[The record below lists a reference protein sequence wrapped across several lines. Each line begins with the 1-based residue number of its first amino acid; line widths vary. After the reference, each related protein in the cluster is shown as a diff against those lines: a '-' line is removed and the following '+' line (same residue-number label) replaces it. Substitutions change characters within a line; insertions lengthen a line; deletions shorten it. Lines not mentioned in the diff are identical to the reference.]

1 MFPRVLSIFSL
12 IGDVITE
19 INRSYHEYP
28 LNFWITTISVHLL
41 RLLQKYILTDKKD
54 TAILKLCDKRR
65 PVILSF
71 LNTNYLMDWFIFK
84 FVSLKWHRKKSKH
97 FLNNCNHSMWHLR
110 VTLKYYNL
118 VETALIYALIACLVA
133 KNNFVVPRFYRWI
146 VVNMSRFIF
155 CRSLKKTPCTSS
167 SEPP

>member
-54 TAILKLCDKRR
+54 TTILNLCDKRR

-71 LNTNYLMDWFIFK
+71 FEHQLFDGLI
-84 FVSLKWHRKKSKH
+84 H
-97 FLNNCNHSMWHLR
+97 F
-110 VTLKYYNL
+110 
-118 VETALIYALIACLVA
+118 
-133 KNNFVVPRFYRWI
+133 
-146 VVNMSRFIF
+146 
-155 CRSLKKTPCTSS
+155 
-167 SEPP
+167 